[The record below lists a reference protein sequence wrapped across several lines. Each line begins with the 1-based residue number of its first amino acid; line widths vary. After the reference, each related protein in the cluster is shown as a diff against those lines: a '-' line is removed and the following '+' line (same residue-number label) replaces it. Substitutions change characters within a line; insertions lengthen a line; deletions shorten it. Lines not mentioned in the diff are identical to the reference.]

1 MAAVKEKKRKT
12 GTAYEVAF
20 RINGCRRYI
29 SLSSDFTKSD
39 AREIAS
45 YVDRIVASIS
55 AGRPLENR
63 VQTWLDSVPEELRRK
78 FANAGLITIEQSPTI
93 GEIFDAYWDSEL
105 YSMKPSTQSNKS
117 YSRRY
122 FFEFVNESKR
132 FEDFSKRDAS
142 DFVNFLDTRLKE
154 ASRAGIVR
162 DVSRVFKWAMDM
174 EIIERNPFSG
184 IRQGSYKNKARE
196 YYVSMEDFE
205 KMIDAC
211 PSAMWRSCIALYR
224 IGGLR
229 FSEALQVQWR
239 DVDFLR
245 KRLLVH
251 SPKTERHYG
260 RESRVIPL
268 FPRLAELLEEQWE
281 LTPENSSPYVIYEH
295 RTSIRLW
302 IGRIVFDA
310 GLNRWERL
318 FQNMRS
324 SCAID
329 VSRKFGEL
337 AESEWIGHSP
347 QTARNH
353 YLHLLDEDFE
363 RATRVEKR
371 GEKNGRFESSKTTV
385 KTTSNNDVDS

>member
-1 MAAVKEKKRKT
+1 MATVKEKKRKT
-12 GTAYEVAF
+12 GTAYEVSF

-39 AREIAS
+39 AHEIAS
-45 YVDRIVASIS
+45 YVDRIVAAIS

-63 VQTWLDSVPEELRRK
+63 VQTWLDSVPEELRMK
-78 FANAGLITIEQSPTI
+78 FANAGLITIEQAPTI
-93 GEIFDAYWDSEL
+93 GEIFDAYWDSEF

-117 YSRRY
+117 YARRY
-122 FFEFVNESKR
+122 FFEFVNASKR
-132 FEDFSKRDAS
+132 FDEFSKRDAS
-142 DFVNFLDTRLKE
+142 EFVSFLDTRMRE

-174 EIIERNPFSG
+174 EITERNPFSG
-184 IRQGSYKNKARE
+184 IRKGSYKNKSRE
-196 YYVSMEDFE
+196 YYVSIEDFE

-229 FSEALQVQWR
+229 LSEALQVQWR
-239 DVDFLR
+239 DVDFCR

-251 SPKTERHYG
+251 SQKTERHSG

-268 FPRLAELLEEQWE
+268 FPRLAELLENQWE

-295 RTSIRLW
+295 RRTIRDW
-302 IGRIVFDA
+302 IERIVFEA

-318 FQNMRS
+318 VQNLRS

-329 VSRKFGEL
+329 VSRKFGAL

-347 QTARNH
+347 QTAKNH

-363 RATRVEKR
+363 MATRVGYR
-371 GEKNGRFESSKTTV
+371 DEKNGRFELSKTTA
-385 KTTSNNDVDS
+385 KTTTNNGVNS